1 MSRHDNSKKSK
12 YASLEITFE
21 EEHLETLK
29 LLNISLVQDKYQS
42 LLGVI
47 EELPVTVVRMF
58 GVRCVVSAVES
69 AAVVADGVA
78 AVGAAGHAVRVA
90 GQAQPRQREVHH
102 RAHLLP
108 RPLRAGEPLEVDH
121 QDLGQPVQRVP
132 LRALPPRLTCLTRLK
147 LVFCVI
153 CLIYKIE
160 QQGTRT

>member
-1 MSRHDNSKKSK
+1 M
-12 YASLEITFE
+12 
-21 EEHLETLK
+21 
-29 LLNISLVQDKYQS
+29 
-42 LLGVI
+42 LGVCG
-47 EELPVTVVRMF
+47 VVP
-58 GVRCVVSAVES
+58 AVEG

-132 LRALPPRLTCLTRLK
+132 LGALPPGLARLARRH
-147 LVFCVI
+147 
-153 CLIYKIE
+153 LIPVE
-160 QQGTRT
+160 GLLLGEGVEALSEGALS